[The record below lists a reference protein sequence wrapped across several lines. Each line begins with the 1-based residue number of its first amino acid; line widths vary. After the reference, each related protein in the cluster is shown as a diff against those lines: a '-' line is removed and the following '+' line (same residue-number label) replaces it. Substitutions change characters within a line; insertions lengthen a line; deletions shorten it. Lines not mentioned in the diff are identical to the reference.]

1 MQAQREPSAA
11 GRFFRGLWR
20 VINGTRLVVL
30 NLVFFFVLLLIL
42 AAAFAPS
49 EKVQLQGQSTLVLQ
63 PQGVIVEEFTSG
75 PLDRALQEA
84 IDQGIAETRLRDLVK
99 AIERGSKDSRITQML
114 IDTDGMLGIGLASL
128 LDLEEAVATFQA
140 TGKPVIAMGR
150 NMSQHQYFLAALADE
165 VWLVP
170 DGTVW
175 IDGYANMRNF
185 FAEGLDKLA
194 VTINLFRVGEYK
206 SAMEPFIRS
215 DMSPEAQEASLEWLG
230 SLWQTWLEGVS
241 GKRGILPEVL
251 AARLNEMPDR
261 VTAAGGSFSAF
272 AMEAGLVDR
281 LISAPEARQELA
293 VRGAPNGAG
302 DGYRAIS
309 HRDYLKLTNL
319 PAPLIGR
326 YDVKILVAE
335 GEIVSG
341 TQGPGFISAD
351 TMSEQLR
358 QIGRDDQV
366 KALVLRINSPGGDA
380 QASEQIRRE
389 LQALQDLGKTV
400 VVSMGDVAA
409 SGGYWIAMSANEIWA
424 SPSTITG
431 SIGVFG
437 LLPTFEGTLQK
448 MGIYTDGVGTT
459 PLAGKL
465 RVDRPLDPAVA
476 AMFQASTERVYGSF
490 IEKVATFRG
499 MSIEQADRYARGRVW
514 SGAQARQH
522 GLVDQ
527 LGGLDEAVDAAARIA
542 GLGSDFSAGYH
553 DAPLTP
559 FEAFFAEL
567 GAEAMARLPMT
578 RGAVM
583 LAPTGFL
590 GGLLADL
597 ERVVARNGRFT
608 VAAHCLCEVR

>member
-128 LDLEEAVATFQA
+128 LGLEEAVATFQA

-424 SPSTITG
+424 GPSTITG

-499 MSIEQADRYARGRVW
+499 MSIEQADRFARGRVW